1 MFLRSAGIGLVIDV
15 TQELPKNKYGPG
27 VTVVKIAAADNPGQD
42 LRSHFP
48 VRKLGQF
55 HGTCRLRSRIFKLT
69 SRTLRH

>member
-15 TQELPKNKYGPG
+15 TQELPKNKYGTG

-48 VRKLGQF
+48 VRSKLAWPV
-55 HGTCRLRSRIFKLT
+55 
-69 SRTLRH
+69 